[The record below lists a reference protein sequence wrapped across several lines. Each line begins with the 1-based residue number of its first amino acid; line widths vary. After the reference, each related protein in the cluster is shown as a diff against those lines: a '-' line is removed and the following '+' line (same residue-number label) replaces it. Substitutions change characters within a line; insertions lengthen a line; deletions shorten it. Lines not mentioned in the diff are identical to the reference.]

1 MERPKL
7 TGNVHDDIDKVYDSV
22 NYTESLVQGLMR
34 EEMAQNNNDRKRT
47 GLFIELMDLQTL
59 MEQAVNK
66 VARIRK
72 EEQKCMYGPLAGR
85 KEFGL

>member
-1 MERPKL
+1 MEAPKL
-7 TGNVHDDIDKVYDSV
+7 TGNVHEDIDKVYDAV
-22 NYTESLVQGLMR
+22 NYTESLVQGLMK
-34 EEMAQNNNDRKRT
+34 EEIAQNNKNRKRT

-66 VARIRK
+66 VARIRN
-72 EEQKCMYGPLAGR
+72 EEQKYQYGPLAGR

>member
-1 MERPKL
+1 MELPKL
-7 TGNVHDDIDKVYDSV
+7 TGNIHEDIDKVYEAV
-22 NYTESLVQGLMR
+22 NYTESLVQGLMK
-34 EEMAQNNNDRKRT
+34 EETAQNNENRKRT

-72 EEQKCMYGPLAGR
+72 EEQKYMYGPLAGR

>member
-7 TGNVHDDIDKVYDSV
+7 TGNIHSDIDKVYDSV
-22 NYTESLVQGLMR
+22 FYTESLVQGLMK
-34 EEMAQNNNDRKRT
+34 EEIAQNNKNQKRI

-66 VARIRK
+66 VARIRW
-72 EEQKCMYGPLAGR
+72 EEEKYMYGPLAGR

>member
-1 MERPKL
+1 MELPKL
-7 TGNVHDDIDKVYDSV
+7 TGIVHDDIDKVYDAV

-34 EEMAQNNNDRKRT
+34 EEMAQNNKDRKRT